1 MKFTITTTDE
11 TEMKRLL
18 AVRDSLSALSN
29 IQEYLISSEG
39 IPEKDKDAIY
49 DIINEV
55 NLEELWS

>member
-18 AVRDSLSALSN
+18 AARDALSALSN
-29 IQEYLISSEG
+29 ISEYLISSDD

-49 DIINEV
+49 EIINEIDMD
-55 NLEELWS
+55 ELWS

>member
-18 AVRDSLSALSN
+18 AARDVLYALSN
-29 IQEYLISSEG
+29 ISEYLISSDD

-49 DIINEV
+49 EIINEIDMD
-55 NLEELWS
+55 ELWS